1 MVESQILEHSSTPVD
16 FTVFDVRWVPSSPR
30 MVVCG
35 SSLSGEGTV
44 RMYSLAGQVSKY
56 RISKQISGLL

>member
-1 MVESQILEHSSTPVD
+1 MVESQILEHSATPVD

-44 RMYSLAGQVSKY
+44 RMYSLAGQVSKN
-56 RISKQISGLL
+56 